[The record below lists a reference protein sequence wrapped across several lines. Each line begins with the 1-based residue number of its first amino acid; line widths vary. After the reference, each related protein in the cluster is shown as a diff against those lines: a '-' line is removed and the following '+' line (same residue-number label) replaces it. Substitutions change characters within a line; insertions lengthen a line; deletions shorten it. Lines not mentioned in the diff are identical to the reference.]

1 VCDRRAWFV
10 QCGAVMI
17 GKQLGDEFSA
27 ATDAHLA
34 EDRFEM
40 LAQVCADRCIR
51 VAISGLDSPRAT
63 A

>member
-1 VCDRRAWFV
+1 
-10 QCGAVMI
+10 MI

-40 LAQVCADRCIR
+40 IAQVCADRCIW